1 MKLKKSPLQLK
12 TVKIDS
18 FHIDWDLENINVR
31 EINPQEYVVDLDFD
45 IFSVQGKNTSN
56 NLFLIELLIKIN
68 YSKRK
73 EKKFPFKAKLKLKA
87 LFDFIEDVDESK
99 KTQYLLY
106 NGLSILYSFVRG
118 YLFEKL
124 DLLVPDHRIIP
135 TVNLLDLIQKKANV
149 KSKL

>member
-1 MKLKKSPLQLK
+1 M
-12 TVKIDS
+12 
-18 FHIDWDLENINVR
+18 
-31 EINPQEYVVDLDFD
+31 
-45 IFSVQGKNTSN
+45 
-56 NLFLIELLIKIN
+56 
-68 YSKRK
+68 
-73 EKKFPFKAKLKLKA
+73 KLKA